1 MHFLFYPSAYNSRGG
16 IIYSYT
22 VILTVLISDMIRH
35 RRIQGPRASWSAD
48 DRHWDPWRNNL
59 VTSTGLQGP
68 LLRCVF
74 EIASGGEIFFF
85 LDWLFLMGRSGLD
98 TQISSAMHTRH
109 LASTGRSPGVCV
121 AVFGEI

>member
-1 MHFLFYPSAYNSRGG
+1 
-16 IIYSYT
+16 
-22 VILTVLISDMIRH
+22 MIRH

-74 EIASGGEIFFF
+74 EIASGGEYIYIFLIGCSLWEEAVWILRFQVLCIRDTLRAQADHPVF
-85 LDWLFLMGRSGLD
+85 VWLFLVKSEHRSM
-98 TQISSAMHTRH
+98 AEEKYR
-109 LASTGRSPGVCV
+109 
-121 AVFGEI
+121 